1 MELEKLNSKAK
12 EIFLSVFSKTLDKE
26 FKFNESTLDK
36 SIFKFIQEITPI
48 EHGLVSVGVI
58 TDYMICQ
65 AHAYREWEKWSRV
78 FMASWFFS
86 EKAIS
91 RFYEAKPGLKYYE
104 DKWLSSFGLDRG
116 DLKMSFISK
125 EEHPMRKYIHM
136 EAEESTKR
144 RFLNQDVGYGLCVES
159 TLMWSPMSEVCRI
172 CDYKQRCLEA
182 LKKAYPELYRLRTE

>member
-1 MELEKLNSKAK
+1 M
-12 EIFLSVFSKTLDKE
+12 V
-26 FKFNESTLDK
+26 
-36 SIFKFIQEITPI
+36 
-48 EHGLVSVGVI
+48 
-58 TDYMICQ
+58 
-65 AHAYREWEKWSRV
+65 
-78 FMASWFFS
+78 SWFFS

-104 DKWLSSFGLDRG
+104 DKWLHSLGLNRS
-116 DLKMSFISK
+116 DLKLSFISK